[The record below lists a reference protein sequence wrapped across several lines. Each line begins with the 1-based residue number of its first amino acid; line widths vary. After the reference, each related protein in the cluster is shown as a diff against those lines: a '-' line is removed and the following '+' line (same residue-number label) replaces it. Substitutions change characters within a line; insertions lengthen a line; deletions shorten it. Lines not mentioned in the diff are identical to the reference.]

1 MHHTRGIHA
10 YNYGLPRWDAIFGT
24 RRNPE
29 RWEAE
34 YGFWDGAS
42 SELGPMLLGRDIGDA
57 PADAARSCAEGA
69 PLDAGPK
76 RARAG
81 RRARRRRSILCVLR
95 RVTAS
100 SGTRR

>member
-69 PLDAGPK
+69 RWTRDRSELEPDDGLAAD
-76 RARAG
+76 G
-81 RRARRRRSILCVLR
+81 RFS
-95 RVTAS
+95 AS
-100 SGTRR
+100 SGA